1 MVTSSNSIQSM
12 KQLLTIL
19 LLLLLFSCSEKI
31 SSDAEE
37 CYRLWSGIKPPKEI
51 NVLNGSYWQSAHFT
65 KEYILFLEIKTNDE
79 WIKQFI
85 KENKLVL
92 ANDKWLQPNNMPAWF
107 KPTNSSKQWR
117 LPDQHAGSRYFED
130 TITGRFFLYEMQL

>member
-1 MVTSSNSIQSM
+1 MVTSSNFIQSM

-19 LLLLLFSCSEKI
+19 FLLLLFSCSEKR

-65 KEYILFLEIKTNDE
+65 KEYILFLEIKAEDY

-85 KENKLVL
+85 KENKLVP
-92 ANDKWLQPNNMPAWF
+92 ANDKWVKPNNTPSWF
-107 KPTNSSKQWR
+107 VPTHSSRQWE
-117 LPDQHAGSRYFED
+117 LPDQQTDSRYFED
-130 TITGRFFLYEMQL
+130 TITGRFFLYEIQL

>member
-1 MVTSSNSIQSM
+1 M

-51 NVLNGSYWQSAHFT
+51 NVVNGSYWQSAHFT
-65 KEYILFLEIKTNDE
+65 KEYILFLEIKANDY

-85 KENKLVL
+85 KENKLVP
-92 ANDKWLQPNNMPAWF
+92 ANDKWAQPNKTPSWF
-107 KPTNSSKQWR
+107 VPTS
-117 LPDQHAGSRYFED
+117 
-130 TITGRFFLYEMQL
+130 